1 MDHAT
6 ASQFGELE
14 RLIDAGQ
21 AASPLDRVTVV
32 VPGRAAGVHLRR
44 GLGTTRGLCN
54 VVFRTLDDLV
64 SELARP
70 EQRSGVREASASVVR
85 EALRQ
90 VLLAERSG
98 RSALAHSPRAV
109 AELAGVLRDLWLAD
123 PRAVPSL
130 RRASEDGAGLVAL
143 LEAVDR
149 HLASHG
155 FADPGSLVDVAAGTP
170 DPTGTLGTLVL
181 WRLPALPGRHRVFL
195 DTLADHGLTIA
206 LGAGDAGAA
215 PLAARIIACRDPDEE
230 VRAVLR
236 LLLAAADRGA
246 PLWRMAV
253 VHPAG
258 DRYRRIVHQQLALAD
273 VPVSGTASSALS
285 ESASGRAAIG
295 LLTLAGGTWRR
306 DEVIRW
312 LECAP
317 ITTGPHGGRTP
328 VDRWD
333 DVSARAGVVE
343 TLEQWAERL
352 ERFAAGGTGRQ
363 DHVARNTS
371 ETQAARRLV
380 EFMATLA
387 READPGERRRWSDF
401 CDWIRRLLDLY
412 VLPEDG
418 AAVWPPIE
426 RLAALDVRQVIE
438 DLKAL
443 DAVSAGTDL
452 TWFRH
457 TLAGELRSRRLRRDH
472 EAGDNADAPDDVR
485 ALPGATG
492 SGVFVGSFADARGL
506 GFEHCFAV
514 GVADGLAPAYLDEGL
529 LPDLGADAPPGWP
542 SRLARQET
550 QRSDFFE
557 ALASALLP
565 AVVTW
570 PRVDPR
576 TGRELTRSRWL
587 NGLAS
592 EEVASFEAGLR
603 GVVAGLP
610 AASGADR
617 RLALLFDSARR
628 SIDLRGHALVMGAGR
643 GADPLDL
650 IALGEAYGAAVA
662 RQSPEFSRFDGY
674 VGTMGA
680 EQAGIDRELS
690 PTRLEQYAHCPRK
703 FLLDRQLH
711 VLAPF
716 RPEANEQMEPRDR
729 GTLIHGILETYVRQR
744 IEQGAPASLDRLLEI
759 GLEQFAVAEA
769 EGRCGMP
776 LMAHVEQLTLV
787 RELRRFFDEDVLRPV
802 AVELRFGGAA
812 AKHDVAEDRVEVDE
826 PAGRPESEFP
836 PLEVTLADGRRLRF
850 GGSIDRVDHGP
861 DGTTVVSDYKTGS
874 QRELTKLRH
883 DPVAGGT
890 KLQLPI
896 YAMAARAHLDP
907 PGDVKARYWLT
918 SWQRSS
924 PSYECDLSPELE
936 ERAKAAMGLIVSGIE
951 SGAFPGVPG
960 ELDTMPGGTFEN
972 CRFCDFDR
980 LCPADR
986 DRRWA
991 TLRESPL
998 VAPVVELKEEEP
1010 PADLEGLVRSA
1021 PIDPTDG
1028 SGA

>member
-1 MDHAT
+1 MDRAT
-6 ASQFGELE
+6 ASQYGDLE
-14 RLIDAGQ
+14 RLIDGGQ
-21 AASPLDRVTVV
+21 AASPLDRVTVA
-32 VPGRAAGVHLRR
+32 VPGRATGVHLRR
-44 GLGTTRGLCN
+44 ALGTTRGLCN
-54 VVFRTLDDLV
+54 VVFRTMHDLV

-70 EQRSGVREASASVVR
+70 ALPGGVREASASVVR

-109 AELAGVLRDLWLAD
+109 AELAGVLGDLWLAD
-123 PRAVPSL
+123 PRAVESL
-130 RRASEDGAGLVAL
+130 RRVSEDGAGLVAL
-143 LEAVDR
+143 LDAVDR

-155 FADPGSLVDVAAGTP
+155 FADPGSLIEVAAGIP
-170 DPTGTLGTLVL
+170 DPAGALGTLAL
-181 WRLPALPGRHRVFL
+181 WRLPTLPGRHRLFL
-195 DTLADHGLTIA
+195 EALAEHGLTIA
-206 LGAGDAGAA
+206 LAAGDTGAA
-215 PLAARIIACRDPDEE
+215 PLDPRVIACRDPDEE
-230 VRAVLR
+230 VRAVVR
-236 LLLAAADRGA
+236 LLLAAADRGV
-246 PLWRMAV
+246 PLWRMAI

-258 DRYRRIVHQQLALAD
+258 DRYRRIAHQQLALAD

-295 LLTLAGGTWRR
+295 LLALAGSTWRR

-317 ITTGPHGGRTP
+317 VTTGPRGVRAP

-343 TLEQWAERL
+343 SLDQWAERL
-352 ERFAAGGTGRQ
+352 ERFAAMGAGRQ
-363 DHVARNTS
+363 DHVARNAS
-371 ETQAARRLV
+371 ESQAAHRLA
-380 EFMATLA
+380 EFVATLA
-387 READPGERRRWSDF
+387 READLGERRRWTDF

-452 TWFRH
+452 PWFRH

-472 EAGDNADAPDDVR
+472 EGDDETDAANDVR

-514 GVADGLAPAYLDEGL
+514 GLADGLAPAYLDEGL
-529 LPDLGADAPPGWP
+529 LPDLGGDAPPGWP
-542 SRLARQET
+542 TTLNRQEE
-550 QRSDFFE
+550 QRSDFCE
-557 ALASALLP
+557 ALASARAP
-565 AVVTW
+565 AVATW

-587 NGLAS
+587 DGLAS

-603 GVVAGLP
+603 GVVAGQP

-617 RLALLFDSARR
+617 RLALLFDAAGR
-628 SIDLRGHALVMGAGR
+628 SIDLRGHSLVTDAGP
-643 GADPLDL
+643 GADPLDV
-650 IALGEAYGAAVA
+650 IALREAYGAAVA

-674 VGTMGA
+674 VGTIGA
-680 EQAGIDRELS
+680 EEAGIDRELS
-690 PTRLEQYAHCPRK
+690 PTRLEQYAQCPRK

-716 RPEANEQMEPRDR
+716 RPEANEQIEPRDR
-729 GTLIHGILETYVRQR
+729 GTLIHGILEAYVRQR
-744 IEQGAPASLDRLLEI
+744 IEQGAPASLERLLEI
-759 GLEQFAVAEA
+759 GLEQFGVAEA
-769 EGRCGMP
+769 EGRCGLP
-776 LMAHVEQLTLV
+776 LMAHVERLTLL
-787 RELRRFFDEDVLRPV
+787 RELRRFFDEDVLQPV

-812 AKHDVAEDRVEVDE
+812 AKHDVADDRLDVDE
-826 PAGRPESEFP
+826 PDGDVESEFP
-836 PLEVTLADGRRLRF
+836 PLEVALADGRRLRF

-874 QRELTKLRH
+874 QRDLAKLRH

-896 YAMAARAHLDP
+896 YAMAARAYLDP
-907 PGDVKARYWLT
+907 AGEVKARYWLT

-936 ERAKAAMGLIVSGIE
+936 ERAKEAMGLIVSGIE

-991 TLRESPL
+991 TVRKSPL

-1010 PADLEGLVRSA
+1010 PAGMEGMVRGVPLA
-1021 PIDPTDG
+1021 DG
-1028 SGA
+1028 SGT